1 MQNKIFETVEFI
13 EDINKININQRL
25 IKYSLFMKFIINNAS
40 DEKIVEFAKLQYQQS
55 KEIPTGALTA
65 IFSDPSFG
73 FWLYISKCIENR
85 LINNEAI
92 PKSDLP
98 HLLFL
103 NDNDNFIYYH
113 LLDLNRWILGA
124 SMLSQIDFNATMLI
138 RDNNIYIPIL
148 GLIFN
153 NINGKISQE
162 VKLDFSTNT
171 LKVGDILYN
180 DLHKYINL
188 ANQGGINSHLENENI
203 YIIPSLLLSGGKV
216 LLDNEDPFITS
227 CWSSLYK
234 NPDGTK
240 YQLTTRE
247 VVLTNYEKF
256 SEACKIIYNVWP
268 EMEFNI
274 ANTLRNIHIIESPY
288 DDKHVSCTA
297 ANFFGSILVSF
308 GNEYLLAEA
317 IVHEYSH
324 NVLNMVIANGEMF
337 NGDVPEE
344 EIYYSPW
351 RNDPRHISGL
361 LHAVFVFN
369 NVCKL
374 FDKII
379 KDTNNDFVYERQASI
394 IVKLIMGI
402 NVLKEFDFQTNFA
415 KNFILDLEKDIKG
428 FQLNYSK
435 DEIDHY
441 YSIQLKHLEQW
452 MSNNHHI
459 KFNDKILVN
468 QSF

>member
-1 MQNKIFETVEFI
+1 
-13 EDINKININQRL
+13 
-25 IKYSLFMKFIINNAS
+25 
-40 DEKIVEFAKLQYQQS
+40 
-55 KEIPTGALTA
+55 
-65 IFSDPSFG
+65 
-73 FWLYISKCIENR
+73 
-85 LINNEAI
+85 
-92 PKSDLP
+92 
-98 HLLFL
+98 
-103 NDNDNFIYYH
+103 
-113 LLDLNRWILGA
+113 
-124 SMLSQIDFNATMLI
+124 MLSQIDFKATMLI
-138 RDNNIYIPIL
+138 REHKIYIPIL

-153 NINGKISQE
+153 NINGKITEE

-171 LKVGDILYN
+171 LYVGDILYN
-180 DLHKYINL
+180 DINKYINF

-227 CWSSLYK
+227 CWSLLYK
-234 NPDGTK
+234 NPDGTN
-240 YQLTTRE
+240 YRLTTRE
-247 VVLTNYEKF
+247 VVLANYEKF
-256 SEACKIIYNVWP
+256 SDACKIISKVWP

-274 ANTLRNIHIIESPY
+274 ASTLRNIHIIESPY

-297 ANFFGSILVSF
+297 ANFFGSILVSY

-337 NGDVPEE
+337 NGDVPEA

-379 KDTNNDFVYERQASI
+379 EDTNNEFVYERQVSI

-402 NVLKEFDFQTNFA
+402 KVLKEFEFQTEFA
-415 KNFILDLEKDIKG
+415 NNFILDLEKDIIE
-428 FQLNYSK
+428 FQLKYPK
-435 DEIDHY
+435 DEIEHH

-452 MSNNHHI
+452 MINNHQI

-468 QSF
+468 QSI

>member
-13 EDINKININQRL
+13 EDINQINVNQRL
-25 IKYSLFMKFIINNAS
+25 IKYSLFMKFIINNSS
-40 DEKIVEFAKLQYQQS
+40 DVSIVKFAKLQYQQS

-85 LINNEAI
+85 LINNETI

-124 SMLSQIDFNATMLI
+124 SMLSHIDFNATMLI
-138 RDNNIYIPIL
+138 RDNKIYIPIL

-153 NINGKISQE
+153 NINGKQSEE
-162 VKLDFSTNT
+162 VKLDFSNNT
-171 LKVGDILYN
+171 LNVGDILYN
-180 DLHKYINL
+180 DIHKYINL
-188 ANQGGINSHLENENI
+188 ANQGGVNTHLENEHI

-227 CWSSLYK
+227 CWSLLYK
-234 NPDGTK
+234 NPDGTN

-247 VVLTNYEKF
+247 VVLANYDKF
-256 SEACKIIYNVWP
+256 SEACKIVSNVWP

-337 NGDVPEE
+337 NGNVPEE

-374 FDKII
+374 FDKIMNES
-379 KDTNNDFVYERQASI
+379 NNEFIHERQLTI

-402 NVLKEFDFQTNFA
+402 KVLKEFDFQTNFA
-415 KNFILDLEKDIKG
+415 KSFILDLEKDVKG
-428 FQLNYSK
+428 FQLKYSK
-435 DEIDHY
+435 EEIEHY

-452 MSNNHHI
+452 ISNNHQI
-459 KFNDKILVN
+459 KFNDQILFD

>member
-1 MQNKIFETVEFI
+1 MQNKIFETFEFI
-13 EDINKININQRL
+13 EDINKININQKL

-40 DEKIVEFAKLQYQQS
+40 DENIVEFAKSQYQQS

-85 LINNEAI
+85 IINNEPI

-103 NDNDNFIYYH
+103 NNNDNFIYYH

-138 RDNNIYIPIL
+138 RDKKIYIPIL

-227 CWSSLYK
+227 CWSLLYK
-234 NPDGTK
+234 NPDGTN
-240 YQLTTRE
+240 YRLTTRE
-247 VVLTNYEKF
+247 VVLANYDKF
-256 SEACKIIYNVWP
+256 SDACKIISNVWP

-324 NVLNMVIANGEMF
+324 NVLNMVIANGEIF

-402 NVLKEFDFQTNFA
+402 KVLKEFNFQTNFA
-415 KNFILDLEKDIKG
+415 KNFILDLEKDVKV
-428 FQLNYSK
+428 FQLKYSK

-452 MSNNHHI
+452 MNNNHHL
-459 KFNDKILVN
+459 KFNDKILLD

>member
-1 MQNKIFETVEFI
+1 
-13 EDINKININQRL
+13 
-25 IKYSLFMKFIINNAS
+25 MKFIINNSS
-40 DEKIVEFAKLQYQQS
+40 DVSIFEFAKLQYQQS

-103 NDNDNFIYYH
+103 NDNDDFIYYH

-124 SMLSQIDFNATMLI
+124 CMLSQIDFNATILI
-138 RDNNIYIPIL
+138 RDNKIYIPIL

-153 NINGKISQE
+153 NINGKQSEE
-162 VKLDFSTNT
+162 VKLDFSNNR
-171 LKVGDILYN
+171 LNVGDILYN
-180 DLHKYINL
+180 DINKYINL
-188 ANQGGINSHLENENI
+188 ANQGGVNTHLENEHI
-203 YIIPSLLLSGGKV
+203 YIIPSLLLTGGKV

-227 CWSSLYK
+227 CWSLLYK
-234 NPDGTK
+234 NPDGTN

-247 VVLTNYEKF
+247 EVLVNYDKF
-256 SEACKIIYNVWP
+256 SEACKIISNVWP

-337 NGDVPEE
+337 NGNVPEE

-379 KDTNNDFVYERQASI
+379 NESNNEFVHERQVTI

-402 NVLKEFDFQTNFA
+402 KVLKEFDFQTNFA
-415 KNFILDLEKDIKG
+415 KNFILDLEKDVKG
-428 FQLNYSK
+428 FQLKYSK
-435 DEIDHY
+435 DEIEHY

-452 MSNNHHI
+452 ISNNHQI
-459 KFNDKILVN
+459 KFNDQILFD

>member
-85 LINNEAI
+85 LINNEPI

-124 SMLSQIDFNATMLI
+124 SMLSQIDFNATILI
-138 RDNNIYIPIL
+138 RDNKIYIPIL

-153 NINGKISQE
+153 NINGKQSEE
-162 VKLDFSTNT
+162 VQLDFTSNT
-171 LKVGDILYN
+171 LKVGDILCN
-180 DLHKYINL
+180 DINKYVNL
-188 ANQGGINSHLENENI
+188 ANQGGVHTHLENENI

-247 VVLTNYEKF
+247 VVLANYEKF

>member
-85 LINNEAI
+85 LINKEAI

-153 NINGKISQE
+153 NINGKQSEE
-162 VKLDFSTNT
+162 VQLDFTSNT
-171 LKVGDILYN
+171 LKVGDILCN
-180 DLHKYINL
+180 DIRKYINL
-188 ANQGGINSHLENENI
+188 ANQGGVHTHLENENI

-247 VVLTNYEKF
+247 VVLANYEKF
-256 SEACKIIYNVWP
+256 SEACKIISNVWP

-402 NVLKEFDFQTNFA
+402 KVLKEFDFQTNFA

-435 DEIDHY
+435 VEIDHY

>member
-25 IKYSLFMKFIINNAS
+25 IKYSLFMKFIINNS
-40 DEKIVEFAKLQYQQS
+40 NDVSIVEFAKLQYQQS

-85 LINNEAI
+85 LINNENI

-98 HLLFL
+98 HLFFL

-124 SMLSQIDFNATMLI
+124 CMLSQIEFNSTCLI
-138 RDNNIYIPIL
+138 RENKIYIPIL

-153 NINGKISQE
+153 NLNGNQSEKVI
-162 VKLDFSTNT
+162 LDFSTNT
-171 LKVGDILYN
+171 FKVGNILYDN
-180 DLHKYINL
+180 IKKYINL
-188 ANQGGINSHLENENI
+188 ANFGGINTNLENDNI

-227 CWSSLYK
+227 GWSLLYK
-234 NPDGTK
+234 NPDGTN
-240 YQLTTRE
+240 YNLTTRE
-247 VVLTNYEKF
+247 AVLSNYILF
-256 SEACKIIYNVWP
+256 SNACKIISNVWP

-297 ANFFGSILVSF
+297 ANYFGSILLSF

-337 NGDVPEE
+337 NGNVPEE
-344 EIYYSPW
+344 EVYYSPW

-379 KDTNNDFVYERQASI
+379 SNSKNDFVYERQITI

-402 NVLKEFDFQTNFA
+402 KVLKEFDFQTKFA
-415 KNFILDLEKDIKG
+415 KNFIQDLEKDIIG
-428 FQLNYSK
+428 FKLKYTT
-435 DEIDHY
+435 DEIEYH
-441 YSIQLKHLEQW
+441 YSIQLKHLKQW
-452 MSNNHHI
+452 MTNND
-459 KFNDKILVN
+459 KLNFNDNLLLNHLI
-468 QSF
+468 

>member
-40 DEKIVEFAKLQYQQS
+40 DENIVEFAKSQYQQS

-85 LINNEAI
+85 LINKEAI

-153 NINGKISQE
+153 NINGKQSEE
-162 VKLDFSTNT
+162 VQLDFTSNT
-171 LKVGDILYN
+171 LKVGDILCN
-180 DLHKYINL
+180 DIQKYINL
-188 ANQGGINSHLENENI
+188 ANQGGVHTHLENENI

-247 VVLTNYEKF
+247 VVLANYEKF
-256 SEACKIIYNVWP
+256 SEACKIISNVWP

-402 NVLKEFDFQTNFA
+402 KVLKEFDFQTNFA

>member
-1 MQNKIFETVEFI
+1 MKLFL
-13 EDINKININQRL
+13 NQ
-25 IKYSLFMKFIINNAS
+25 IY
-40 DEKIVEFAKLQYQQS
+40 
-55 KEIPTGALTA
+55 
-65 IFSDPSFG
+65 
-73 FWLYISKCIENR
+73 
-85 LINNEAI
+85 
-92 PKSDLP
+92 P

-103 NDNDNFIYYH
+103 NDNDDFIYYH
-113 LLDLNRWILGA
+113 LLDLNRWIIGA
-124 SMLSQIDFNATMLI
+124 CMLSQIDFNATILI
-138 RDNNIYIPIL
+138 RDNKIYIPIL

-153 NINGKISQE
+153 NINGKQSEE
-162 VKLDFSTNT
+162 VKLDFSNNR
-171 LKVGDILYN
+171 LNVGDILYN
-180 DLHKYINL
+180 DINKYINL
-188 ANQGGINSHLENENI
+188 ANQGGVNTHLENEHI

-227 CWSSLYK
+227 CWSLLYK
-234 NPDGTK
+234 NPDGTN

-247 VVLTNYEKF
+247 EVLANYDKF
-256 SEACKIIYNVWP
+256 SEACKIISNVWP

-337 NGDVPEE
+337 NGNVPEE

-379 KDTNNDFVYERQASI
+379 NESNNEFVHERQVTI

-402 NVLKEFDFQTNFA
+402 KVLKEFDFQTNFA
-415 KNFILDLEKDIKG
+415 KNFILDLEKDVKG
-428 FQLNYSK
+428 FQLKYSK
-435 DEIDHY
+435 DEIEHY

-452 MSNNHHI
+452 ISNNHQI
-459 KFNDKILVN
+459 KFNDQILFD

>member
-85 LINNEAI
+85 LINNEPI

-138 RDNNIYIPIL
+138 RDNKIYIPIL

-153 NINGKISQE
+153 NINGKQSEE
-162 VKLDFSTNT
+162 VQLDFTSNT
-171 LKVGDILYN
+171 LKVGDILCN
-180 DLHKYINL
+180 DIHKYINL
-188 ANQGGINSHLENENI
+188 ANQGGVHTHLENENI

-247 VVLTNYEKF
+247 VVLANYEKF
-256 SEACKIIYNVWP
+256 SEACKIISNVWP

-402 NVLKEFDFQTNFA
+402 KVLKEFDFQTNFA

>member
-13 EDINKININQRL
+13 EDINQININQRL
-25 IKYSLFMKFIINNAS
+25 IKYSLFMKFIINNSS
-40 DEKIVEFAKLQYQQS
+40 DVSIVEFAKLQYQQS

-103 NDNDNFIYYH
+103 NDNDDFIYYH

-124 SMLSQIDFNATMLI
+124 CMLSQIDFNATILI
-138 RDNNIYIPIL
+138 RDNKIYIPIL

-153 NINGKISQE
+153 NINGKQSEE
-162 VKLDFSTNT
+162 VKLDFSNNR
-171 LKVGDILYN
+171 LNVGDILYN
-180 DLHKYINL
+180 DINKYINL
-188 ANQGGINSHLENENI
+188 ANQGGVNTHLENEHI

-227 CWSSLYK
+227 CWSLLYK
-234 NPDGTK
+234 NPDGTN

-247 VVLTNYEKF
+247 EVLANYDKF
-256 SEACKIIYNVWP
+256 SEACKIISNVWP

-337 NGDVPEE
+337 NGNVPEE

-379 KDTNNDFVYERQASI
+379 NESNNEFVHERQVTI

-402 NVLKEFDFQTNFA
+402 KVLKEFDFQTNFA
-415 KNFILDLEKDIKG
+415 KNFILDLENDVKG
-428 FQLNYSK
+428 FQLKYSK
-435 DEIDHY
+435 DEIEHY

-452 MSNNHHI
+452 ISNNHQI
-459 KFNDKILVN
+459 KFNDQILFD

>member
-13 EDINKININQRL
+13 EDINQINVNQRL
-25 IKYSLFMKFIINNAS
+25 IKYSLFMKFIINNSS
-40 DEKIVEFAKLQYQQS
+40 DVSIVEFAKLQYQQS

-103 NDNDNFIYYH
+103 NDNDDFIYYH

-124 SMLSQIDFNATMLI
+124 CMLSQIDFNATILI
-138 RDNNIYIPIL
+138 RDNKIYIPIL

-153 NINGKISQE
+153 NLNDNHSEE
-162 VKLDFSTNT
+162 VKLDFTSNT
-171 LKVGDILYN
+171 LNVGNTLFN
-180 DLHKYINL
+180 NVGKYINL
-188 ANQGGINSHLENENI
+188 ANQGGVNTQLENEHI

-227 CWSSLYK
+227 CWSLLYK
-234 NPDGTK
+234 NPDGTHYK
-240 YQLTTRE
+240 LTTRE
-247 VVLTNYEKF
+247 AVASNYEIF
-256 SEACKIIYNVWP
+256 SKACKIISNVWP

-337 NGDVPEE
+337 NGNVPEE

-374 FDKII
+374 FEKII
-379 KDTNNDFVYERQASI
+379 NESNNEFVHERQVTI

-402 NVLKEFDFQTNFA
+402 KVLKEFDFQTNFA
-415 KNFILDLEKDIKG
+415 KNFILDLEKDIKE
-428 FQLNYSK
+428 FQLKYSK
-435 DEIDHY
+435 EEIKYHY
-441 YSIQLKHLEQW
+441 LIQLKHLELW
-452 MSNNHHI
+452 MANNHKI

>member
-13 EDINKININQRL
+13 EDINQINVNQRL
-25 IKYSLFMKFIINNAS
+25 IKYSLFMKFIINNSS
-40 DEKIVEFAKLQYQQS
+40 DVSIVEFAKLQYQQS

-103 NDNDNFIYYH
+103 NDNDDFIYYH
-113 LLDLNRWILGA
+113 LLDLNRWILG
-124 SMLSQIDFNATMLI
+124 SCMLSQIDFNATILI
-138 RDNNIYIPIL
+138 RDNKIYIPIL

-153 NINGKISQE
+153 NLNDNHSEE
-162 VKLDFSTNT
+162 VKLDFTSNT
-171 LKVGDILYN
+171 LTVGNTLFN
-180 DLHKYINL
+180 NVGKYINL
-188 ANQGGINSHLENENI
+188 ANQGGINTHLENAHI

-227 CWSSLYK
+227 CWSLLYK
-234 NPDGTK
+234 NPDGTHYK
-240 YQLTTRE
+240 LTTRE
-247 VVLTNYEKF
+247 AVASNYEIF
-256 SEACKIIYNVWP
+256 SKACKIISNVWP

-337 NGDVPEE
+337 NGNVPEE

-379 KDTNNDFVYERQASI
+379 NESNNEFVHDRQFTI

-402 NVLKEFDFQTNFA
+402 KVLKEFDFQTNFA
-415 KNFILDLEKDIKG
+415 KNFIFDLEKDIKE
-428 FQLNYSK
+428 FQFKYSK
-435 DEIDHY
+435 EEIEYHY
-441 YSIQLKHLEQW
+441 LIQLKHLEIW
-452 MSNNHHI
+452 MANNHKI
-459 KFNDKILVN
+459 NFNDQILVN